1 MENSETSS
9 QTQNSPSKEKVEKST
24 GSPAVTPSGSS
35 TWWGGWINQ
44 AKEKVKNLILIRDI
58 L

>member
-9 QTQNSPSKEKVEKST
+9 QTPNSPSREKVEKST
-24 GSPAVTPSGSS
+24 ESPAVTPSGSS

-44 AKEKVKNLILIRDI
+44 AKEKVSIVILLKDI
-58 L
+58 

>member
-24 GSPAVTPSGSS
+24 ESPATTPSNSS
-35 TWWGGWINQ
+35 SWWGGWINQ
-44 AKEKVKNLILIRDI
+44 AKEKVIEILIKDI
-58 L
+58 S

>member
-9 QTQNSPSKEKVEKST
+9 QTQNSPSKEKVEKT
-24 GSPAVTPSGSS
+24 TESPAVTPSSSS

-44 AKEKVKNLILIRDI
+44 AKEKVRIVILIKDI
-58 L
+58 